1 MALKRYIEDIQGDMS
16 HYMITEG
23 ERGGIVTLAAT
34 GAFSPE
40 MDAGLNVVAYAAS
53 HSGKQPIGMLMH
65 TVEDYDTT
73 KIAFNYQNMDIV
85 PINSKV
91 YVMKKGVAITNM
103 IDPARLASVDPGKA
117 YVTRSGLLSD
127 LSTANNIEVGNF
139 ESYPSSDGFVK
150 VSINIG

>member
-23 ERGGIVTLAAT
+23 ERGGVVTMAHT

-40 MDAGLNVVAYAAS
+40 MDASMNVVAYAAN
-53 HSGKQPIGMLMH
+53 HSGKQPVGMLMH
-65 TVEDYDTT
+65 TVDDYDTT
-73 KIAFNYQNMDIV
+73 RIPYNYQNMDVV

-103 IDPARLASVDPGKA
+103 IDPARLASIDPGKA
-117 YVTRSGLLSD
+117 YVTRSGLLTD
-127 LSTANNIEVGNF
+127 VSTANNIEVGNF
-139 ESYPSSDGFVK
+139 ESYASADGFVK